1 MEPESFDLQT
11 IVLGIAGFLAVLYV
25 KNMDKKI
32 SDAKDLASS
41 ANAKIHTI
49 EVLVAGEYVRKEDHD
64 KMTEAMF
71 KKLDRIEDKLDDAPC
86 RMEIRHNSKHQEV

>member
-1 MEPESFDLQT
+1 MEPESFNLYT
-11 IVLGIAGFLAVLYV
+11 IILGCAGFLAVLYV

-32 SDAKDLASS
+32 SDAKELAASASS
-41 ANAKIHTI
+41 KIHTI

-86 RMEIRHNSKHQEV
+86 RMVIHHDSKHQEV

>member
-1 MEPESFDLQT
+1 MEPESFNLYT
-11 IVLGIAGFLAVLYV
+11 IVTALAAFFGILYV

-32 SDAKDLASS
+32 TDAKELASS

-49 EVLVAGEYVRKEDHD
+49 EVLVAGNYVKKEDHD
-64 KMTEAMF
+64 KMSEAMF

-86 RMEIRHNSKHQEV
+86 RIGTRHNVKHQEA